1 MPVGNAMPYLRE
13 SVASILGQTHRDF
26 EFVIVDDGTTD
37 GSGDYV
43 RDQAARDSRI
53 RVERF
58 ESNRGLIRAGNRAV
72 ELARAPLVARMD
84 ADDISAPERLE
95 RQLEVMAR
103 NPDAVVVGAMSDGID
118 RHGRPVRGRDRWR
131 LLRRS
136 MFPPFSHASMMLRR
150 DAFEALGGYAEC
162 GGWHDVELILRMTGV
177 GRVLVL
183 PETLHHFRYRSDSV
197 THERSDDRASRE
209 AAAMRRSM
217 DAIRRGRS
225 HAGMLA
231 PDGDPSPE
239 DVAWTARY
247 RDALLLWAGHP
258 PRRDHVPGAAL
269 PDRVRR
275 EWHRRHPASLRAIL
289 RLAVAGR
296 DRVSGIVI
304 RDGRVREWRYG

>member
-43 RDQAARDSRI
+43 REQAARDSRI
-53 RVERF
+53 RVDRF

-136 MFPPFSHASMMLRR
+136 MFPPLLPRLDDAPPRRLRGSGGLRR
-150 DAFEALGGYAEC
+150 ARWLARRRAD
-162 GGWHDVELILRMTGV
+162 
-177 GRVLVL
+177 
-183 PETLHHFRYRSDSV
+183 PE
-197 THERSDDRASRE
+197 DDRSGARAR
-209 AAAMRRSM
+209 AA
-217 DAIRRGRS
+217 
-225 HAGMLA
+225 
-231 PDGDPSPE
+231 
-239 DVAWTARY
+239 
-247 RDALLLWAGHP
+247 RDALPLPLPLGLGHA
-258 PRRDHVPGAAL
+258 RAL
-269 PDRVRR
+269 
-275 EWHRRHPASLRAIL
+275 
-289 RLAVAGR
+289 G
-296 DRVSGIVI
+296 
-304 RDGRVREWRYG
+304 